1 LVELINKRNLNSKT
15 FDTGRTQAHPVTG
28 KTVPI
33 YASKLQNGLHYAENG
48 QYKNVD
54 TDIKVNA
61 KYEFSHEVTKMRGI
75 ARFGD
80 TSANTKKHL
89 FGVEDNDGNWLNVKL
104 DQENHVLSTVTG
116 NRAEFTDATHCDVK
130 HYALY
135 NGVKTEYVIYDKNIN
150 SLTVTF
156 KHNDE
161 ITPEQ
166 RGNTIVYTRDDKDI
180 FTVKSPFAYD
190 AAVGI
195 DVTESVVMTLGTTGE
210 FHSAT
215 IVVDA
220 AWLLAATSPII
231 DPDVTIEDGVDGDV
245 IEDAWMWQGLPTFNF
260 GTSTRGEVKGST
272 TDSIIALIKVDLSGY
287 SGTVTTARFG
297 VDMYTAQEAITLDW
311 YEVLKDWNELD
322 PNGVTYNSAKEGID
336 SWNSEG
342 CRGSGTDRNA
352 VADGSK
358 VSVINSDF
366 QIPISND
373 LASSWMGVSSNG
385 IVVDTAATAGVTNWH
400 SSETVNNKPYFYME
414 HMEEAA
420 GGFSF
425 FFGGI
430 NDD

>member
-1 LVELINKRNLNSKT
+1 MVELINKRKLNSKT
-15 FDTGRTQAHPVTG
+15 FDTGRTQAHPVTS

-54 TDIKVNA
+54 TDVKVNA

-75 ARFGD
+75 VRYGD

-89 FGVEDNDGNWLNVKL
+89 FGVEDDNGNWLNVKL

-130 HYALY
+130 HYTLY
-135 NGVKTEYVIYDKNIN
+135 NGVKTEYVINNKAVN

-166 RGNTIVYTRDDKDI
+166 RGNNIVFTRDGKDI

-195 DVTESVVMTLGTTGE
+195 DVTEPVIMTLGMTEG

-215 IVVDA
+215 MVVDA
-220 AWLLAATSPII
+220 TWLLAATNPII
-231 DPDVTIEDGVDGDV
+231 DPDVTIEDDTNPGGVIQETWMFSGSPDTNYGEHLQLRIGGVYTGLVYADLTGYENISEVITAHFGGDLYYYV
-245 IEDAWMWQGLPTFNF
+245 GANTF
-260 GTSTRGEVKGST
+260 T
-272 TDSIIALIKVDLSGY
+272 
-287 SGTVTTARFG
+287 
-297 VDMYTAQEAITLDW
+297 W
-311 YEVLKDWNELD
+311 YEVFVAWEEMQATWNDRL
-322 PNGVTYNSAKEGID
+322 TSTA
-336 SWNSEG
+336 WNVAG
-342 CRGSGTDRNA
+342 CKGAGTDRNA

-358 VSVINSDF
+358 DVTGVDSDF
-366 QIPISND
+366 QMPITPA
-373 LASSWMGVSSNG
+373 LALKMATDVNNG
-385 IVVDTAATAGVTNWH
+385 IVIDGGIADSFLYQA
-400 SSETVNNKPYFYME
+400 SMYFYME
-414 HMEEAA
+414 FTEEEA
-420 GGFSF
+420 GGFPF